1 MSDFFGGLT
10 GGNIR
15 FTDSRIDGDG
25 PLPTSL
31 SGPEGINGDPD
42 GRYNFNDSLLS
53 GITPYAYGQGRMGSD
68 RNYQQVPNRKQ
79 FPVPPLWL
87 PEPTWNT
94 ETTLE
99 VSHSV
104 DMGDIAFIVNA
115 HHKQFMLSRGP
126 FKHETQEQDHT
137 LPQWNVFCNICTV
150 NYLLAGMH
158 NYAVHC
164 AVHHNTQRNMEH
176 AWYRLFRCFRIS
188 DQLLYMITEY
198 QTDIVKGC
206 SFAND
211 MLALRCYLMLQQVVR
226 LNIIPIGICS
236 MSEKQGGQHEI
247 GSKPVQAA
255 CNFFTTLTVDGQNR
269 DLVNIWRAVEVDAG
283 DFLILRLEFC
293 KEEAHC
299 KHVFVL
305 NHYYKDTVT
314 RTVTMHHHS
323 KGRIQLVPDV
333 FKLGISKHK
342 DKAFVH
348 KHHFQEKLGDISG
361 SLADHLYE
369 YATDPRY
376 SGYWHIGQTYN
387 KKQSFT
393 NARVPINDME
403 MTKGQLLQINFAP
416 VWKGTVHMLEDMTPE
431 NIDFCPA
438 YALQRFMFGSVDLHT
453 RAEDMLVDATVSDR
467 QPVEITGPARF
478 RANTT
483 NLRMAAN
490 SMASNSMAP
499 NSMASNPMASSSSVA
514 ATSLLPPAALLATSA
529 PVAAAPVASQAATP
543 APAAPTPSA
552 NVATLPVVSNASVS
566 VASAAQVSAAAVP
579 AAAAPVAPT
588 RSMAAVLDEAAEA
601 ANTSDTSNTSTA
613 ANRPK
618 AVTSKSDWDF
628 ETEIE
633 NMFAAEPSTSKQK
646 KTKTKSSAAL

>member
-1 MSDFFGGLT
+1 MTDFFGGLT

-15 FTDSRIDGDG
+15 FTDARIDGDG

-68 RNYQQVPNRKQ
+68 RNYQQIPNRKQ

-87 PEPTWNT
+87 PEPHWDTD
-94 ETTLE
+94 TTLE

-104 DMGDIAFIVNA
+104 DMGDIAFIINVQY
-115 HHKQFMLSRGP
+115 KEFLLTRGP
-126 FKHETQEQDHT
+126 YKHQPQNQDHT

-150 NYLLAGMH
+150 NYLLAGLY

-164 AVHHNTQRNMEH
+164 AISNNSETKMDR
-176 AWYRLFRCFRIS
+176 AWGRLFLCFKIHGHLKHIV
-188 DQLLYMITEY
+188 DQY
-198 QTDIVKGC
+198 QIEEHENKKMADG
-206 SFAND
+206 

-293 KEEAHC
+293 KEENHT
-299 KHVFVL
+299 KHVYVL

-314 RTVTMHHHS
+314 RTVSMHSHTQ
-323 KGRIQLVPDV
+323 GRIQLVPDV
-333 FKLGISKHK
+333 FKFGSSKQKDIRSWCGKDEFRRKIS
-342 DKAFVH
+342 
-348 KHHFQEKLGDISG
+348 ISAPNWN
-361 SLADHLYE
+361 SKVDELHE

-376 SGYWHIGQTYN
+376 CGYWHIGQTYN
-387 KKQSFT
+387 KKMSFT
-393 NARVPINDME
+393 NSRVPINDME

-416 VWKGTVHMLEDMTPE
+416 VWKGTIHMHEHLTEE
-431 NIDFCPA
+431 NVDFCPA
-438 YALQRFMFGSVDLHT
+438 YAVQRLMFGTLPQDTIV
-453 RAEDMLVDATVSDR
+453 ENMFVDATVTDR
-467 QPVEITGPARF
+467 TPAGNTLPTQRY
-478 RANTT
+478 RASVQRTQT
-483 NLRMAAN
+483 
-490 SMASNSMAP
+490 ASNSNIAAASASLLAP
-499 NSMASNPMASSSSVA
+499 ATTVNASTAASVPAASVPAASVPAASVA
-514 ATSLLPPAALLATSA
+514 AMSVPAAS
-529 PVAAAPVASQAATP
+529 V
-543 APAAPTPSA
+543 PAAPMPVPTFTP
-552 NVATLPVVSNASVS
+552 TVSDIA
-566 VASAAQVSAAAVP
+566 
-579 AAAAPVAPT
+579 T
-588 RSMAAVLDEAAEA
+588 RSISSVLDEAVESATLSNA
-601 ANTSDTSNTSTA
+601 ASKTKGA
-613 ANRPK
+613 
-618 AVTSKSDWDF
+618 TSKSDWDF

-633 NMFAAEPSTSKQK
+633 NMFAAEQASGKPKRP
-646 KTKTKSSAAL
+646 KTKSSTTALQPAL